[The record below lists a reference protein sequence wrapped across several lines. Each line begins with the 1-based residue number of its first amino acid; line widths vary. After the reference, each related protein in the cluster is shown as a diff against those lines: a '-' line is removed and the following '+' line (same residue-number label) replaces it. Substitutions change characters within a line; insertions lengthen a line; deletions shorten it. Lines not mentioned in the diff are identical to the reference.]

1 MRQTQR
7 AGALTL
13 DGVAVVAE
21 RALVALV
28 TAVVVLVGAV
38 GAEFRQQR
46 AAQTVVASPAELV
59 LRRRRAVAT
68 VTVVARVAQPVR
80 QYIAIAW

>member
-1 MRQTQR
+1 MLQTHT
-7 AGALTL
+7 AGELTL
-13 DGVAVVAE
+13 DGVAVVADV
-21 RALVALV
+21 ALVADV

-59 LRRRRAVAT
+59 LRRRRAVTA